1 METVRTFYC
10 AEHYAEEQAR
20 QKKLKETPKKTTNT
34 YSSRKPLPMWDDD
47 EDPEDWED
55 YDIDALY
62 WEDIE
67 MYYEL
72 YDSTYVESWG
82 RY

>member
-1 METVRTFYC
+1 
-10 AEHYAEEQAR
+10 
-20 QKKLKETPKKTTNT
+20 
-34 YSSRKPLPMWDDD
+34 MWDDD